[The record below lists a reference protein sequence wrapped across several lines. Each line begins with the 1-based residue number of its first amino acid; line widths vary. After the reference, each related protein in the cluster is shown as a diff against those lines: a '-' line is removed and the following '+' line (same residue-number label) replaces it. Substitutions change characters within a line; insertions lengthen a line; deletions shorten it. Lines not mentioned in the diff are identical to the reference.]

1 MSIYEKTNWDTKY
14 LQTILSNDTTL
25 KISAIKSYIE
35 SDEAIALLENIKHN
49 YNAKI
54 YCLIACFSFHPS
66 VKCIELLIQEG
77 TPLDK
82 TFENNPFNCTP
93 QEFLNKHFNNT
104 TSKIHIKTRNLI
116 YQAIERG
123 KNNSNNHSESITVPK
138 ISKFKNFSKNILSS
152 LNKL

>member
-1 MSIYEKTNWDTKY
+1 MSIYEKTNWDTIY
-14 LQTILSNDTTL
+14 LQSILSNDTTL

-35 SDEAIALLENIKHN
+35 SDEATTLLENIKHN

-82 TFENNPFNCTP
+82 TFENNPFKCTP
-93 QEFLNKHFNNT
+93 QKFLDIHFNASSN
-104 TSKIHIKTRNLI
+104 KIHTKVRNLI

-123 KNNSNNHSESITVPK
+123 KNTRNNNHSGNIIAPK
-138 ISKFKNFSKNILSS
+138 MTKFKQFIAS
-152 LNKL
+152 LNKVRF